1 MEISSLRATMSKFL
15 FIVNFLNLPQGDIL
29 TTTDK
34 HFNLSKL
41 VRVKLAKDPVW
52 QEGTLLYLGRGY
64 GFISVQDGQLYWQ
77 PGGWIQARA
86 PQNGALPEAL
96 SK

>member
-1 MEISSLRATMSKFL
+1 MIMSQVL

-29 TTTDK
+29 TRTDK
-34 HFNLSKL
+34 HFILSKL
-41 VRVKLAKDPVW
+41 VRVKLAKDAVW

-64 GFISVQDGQLYWQ
+64 GFISLQVGKQYWQ

-86 PQNGALPEAL
+86 TQKGALPEAQ